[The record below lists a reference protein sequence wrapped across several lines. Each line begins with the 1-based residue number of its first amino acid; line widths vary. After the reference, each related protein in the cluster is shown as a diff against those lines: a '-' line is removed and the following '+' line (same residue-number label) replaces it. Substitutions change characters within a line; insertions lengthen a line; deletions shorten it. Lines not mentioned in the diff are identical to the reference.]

1 MIQSSMLSL
10 VALILVGTSSWSG
23 SQGWQMRFLSTHS
36 SGQLKGRIEAV
47 NGGVVPDAKVVVEG
61 EGTRREVVTDG
72 AGGFET
78 QIPTGTYRIQVDRIG
93 FCPGRRAAFRMQ
105 SNATITFDFTLFPC
119 SLANVGRVNSS
130 RQEHRYIE
138 PFEYEVF
145 QVNDK
150 SNSSPEVMIRFGRRN
165 EQRRVIEYRGGAV
178 NYDERNDDQVAITR
192 REKDLPVMVSYDIYT
207 IHADVVRIHT
217 KTLKIEAVGN
227 VTIDD
232 GHERIH
238 AIELKFDPLA
248 TNPIIEVVKN

>member
-1 MIQSSMLSL
+1 MLQSTMLSL
-10 VALILVGTSSWSG
+10 VALILVGTSAWSG
-23 SQGWQMRFLSTHS
+23 LQGWQSY
-36 SGQLKGRIEAV
+36 GQLKGRIEAV
-47 NGGVVPDAKVVVEG
+47 NGGVVPDAKVVIEG
-61 EGTRREVVTDG
+61 QGIRREVVTDG
-72 AGGFET
+72 AGEFET
-78 QIPTGTYRIQVDRIG
+78 QIPTGIYRIQVDRIG

-130 RQEHRYIE
+130 RQEHRYME

-150 SNSSPEVMIRFGRRN
+150 SNSSPDVMIRFVGRK
-165 EQRRVIEYRGGAV
+165 EERRVIEYRGGAV

-192 REKDLPVMVSYDIYT
+192 REKSLPVMVSYDIYT

-217 KTLKIEAVGN
+217 KALKIEAVGK

-232 GHERIH
+232 GHQRIY

-248 TNPIIEVVKN
+248 TDPFIAVVKN